1 MVSISSE
8 LLQTWIVSLLWPL
21 TRVLGVIAAAPIYSH
36 TAIPNQVKLGL
47 GIMLTLIIVPTIP
60 ALPQFEIFSF
70 QGLLILVQQLIIGL
84 AIGFSMRLV
93 FAAVEMAG
101 QLIGMSMGLGFA
113 SFYDPQS
120 QGQSTAVNQ
129 FLVLLA
135 MLIFLSLDGHLMI
148 VTAVA
153 NSFITMPVAVGG
165 SGINPMKI
173 ALWGE
178 TIFSTGLMLA
188 LPAVAALLVTNM
200 ALGILTR
207 TAPQLN
213 LFGIGF
219 SVTLS
224 IGFIVL
230 ALSLPGMLRPIE
242 GFIEKGVSNMSQV
255 AVPQTT
261 LSTNTMPKSIESL
274 PKAVITPALNP

>member
-8 LLQTWIVSLLWPL
+8 LLQTWVISLLWPL
-21 TRVLGVIAAAPIYSH
+21 TRVLGVIATAPIFSH
-36 TAIPNQVKLGL
+36 NSIPNQVKLGL
-47 GIMLTLIIVPTIP
+47 GLMLTLIIMPTLP
-60 ALPQFEIFSF
+60 PLPQFEIISF
-70 QGLLILVQQLIIGL
+70 QGLLILVQQLVIGL

-93 FAAVEMAG
+93 FSAVDLAG

-148 VTAVA
+148 VSAIA
-153 NSFITMPVAVGG
+153 DSFISMPIAVNGA
-165 SGINPMKI
+165 GIDPMKI
-173 ALWGE
+173 AMWGE
-178 TIFSTGLMLA
+178 TIFSAGLLLA
-188 LPAVAALLVTNM
+188 LPAVTALLITNM

-219 SVTLS
+219 PITLS
-224 IGFIVL
+224 IGFVVL
-230 ALSLPGMLRPIE
+230 ALALPGMLKPIE
-242 GFIEKGVSNMSQV
+242 NFIEQGVSNMHQV
-255 AVPQTT
+255 V
-261 LSTNTMPKSIESL
+261 
-274 PKAVITPALNP
+274 TPNYANRSAK

>member
-1 MVSISSE
+1 MISVSSE

-47 GIMLTLIIVPTIP
+47 GITLTLIIVPTLSP
-60 ALPQFEIFSF
+60 LPPFEIFSF

-93 FAAVEMAG
+93 FSAVEMAG

-113 SFYDPQS
+113 SFFDPQS
-120 QGQSTAVNQ
+120 QGQSTAINQ

-148 VTAVA
+148 VSAIA
-153 NSFITMPVAVGG
+153 NSFISMPITLGG
-165 SGINPMKI
+165 GGINPLKI
-173 ALWGE
+173 AMWGG
-178 TIFSTGLMLA
+178 TIFSTGLLLA
-188 LPAVAALLVTNM
+188 LPAVTALLITNM

-219 SVTLS
+219 PVTLS

-230 ALSLPGMLRPIE
+230 ALSLPSMLRPIE
-242 GFIEKGVSNMSQV
+242 NFIEQGVSNMASV
-255 AVPQTT
+255 AEPSVA
-261 LSTNTMPKSIESL
+261 L
-274 PKAVITPALNP
+274 PKVATPDPVLTGGVSVAPN

>member
-8 LLQTWIVSLLWPL
+8 LLQTWIISLLWPL
-21 TRVLGVIAAAPIYSH
+21 TRVLGVIAAAPIYNH
-36 TAIPNQVKLGL
+36 TAIPNQVKLGF
-47 GIMLTLIIVPTIP
+47 GIMLTLIIVPTLP
-60 ALPQFEIFSF
+60 PLPQFEIFSF

-93 FAAVEMAG
+93 FSAVEMAG

-113 SFYDPQS
+113 SFFDPQS

-135 MLIFLSLDGHLMI
+135 MLIFLSLDGHLLV

-153 NSFITMPVAVGG
+153 NSFITMPIALGG
-165 SGINPMKI
+165 AGINPMKI
-173 ALWGE
+173 AMWGE
-178 TIFSTGLMLA
+178 TIFSTGLLLA
-188 LPAVAALLVTNM
+188 MPAVAALLITNM

-219 SVTLS
+219 PVTLS
-224 IGFIVL
+224 IGFVVL
-230 ALSLPGMLRPIE
+230 ALSLPGMLKPIE
-242 GFIEKGVSNMSQV
+242 NFIEQGTSNMMHV
-255 AVPQTT
+255 AEPMVALPRTATPNISVP
-261 LSTNTMPKSIESL
+261 NVG
-274 PKAVITPALNP
+274 APAAPN

>member
-8 LLQTWIVSLLWPL
+8 LLQTWVISLLWPL
-21 TRVLGVIAAAPIYSH
+21 TRVLGVIATAPIFSH
-36 TAIPNQVKLGL
+36 NSIPNQVKLGL
-47 GIMLTLIIVPTIP
+47 GLMFTLIIMPTLP
-60 ALPQFEIFSF
+60 PLPQFEIISF
-70 QGLLILVQQLIIGL
+70 QGLLILVQQLVIGL

-93 FAAVEMAG
+93 FSAVDLAG
-101 QLIGMSMGLGFA
+101 QLISMSMGLGFA

-148 VTAVA
+148 VSAIA
-153 NSFITMPVAVGG
+153 DSFISMPIAVNGA
-165 SGINPMKI
+165 GIDPMKI
-173 ALWGE
+173 AMWGE
-178 TIFSTGLMLA
+178 TIFSAGLLLA
-188 LPAVAALLVTNM
+188 LPAVTALLITNM

-219 SVTLS
+219 PITLS
-224 IGFIVL
+224 IGFVVL
-230 ALSLPGMLRPIE
+230 ALALPGMLKPIE
-242 GFIEKGVSNMSQV
+242 NFIEQGVSNMHHV
-255 AVPQTT
+255 A
-261 LSTNTMPKSIESL
+261 
-274 PKAVITPALNP
+274 TPINANHS

>member
-1 MVSISSE
+1 MVSLSSE

-21 TRVLGVIAAAPIYSH
+21 TRILAVIAIAPIFSYS
-36 TAIPNQVKLGL
+36 TIPARVKLGF

-60 ALPQFEIFSF
+60 PLPQIEIFSLP
-70 QGLLILVQQLIIGL
+70 GLLILIQQMIIGL

-93 FAAVEMAG
+93 FAAVDLAG
-101 QLIGMSMGLGFA
+101 QMIGMAMGLGFA
-113 SFYDPQS
+113 SFFDPQTR
-120 QGQSTAVNQ
+120 GQSTALNQ
-129 FLVLLA
+129 FLVLLT

-153 NSFITMPVAVGG
+153 HSFVSMPIAVHGA
-165 SGINPMKI
+165 GIDPMKI

-178 TIFSTGLMLA
+178 AVFRVGLILA
-188 LPAVAALLVTNM
+188 LPVVTALLIANM

-219 SVTLS
+219 PITLS
-224 IGFIVL
+224 VGFVML
-230 ALSLPGMLRPIE
+230 ALALPGMLKPIE
-242 GFIEKGVSNMSQV
+242 NFIEQGVRNMQDV
-255 AVPQTT
+255 ARPASSKIPTDS
-261 LSTNTMPKSIESL
+261 LSIQAP
-274 PKAVITPALNP
+274 PTPPL

>member
-8 LLQTWIVSLLWPL
+8 LLQTWVISLLWPL
-21 TRVLGVIAAAPIYSH
+21 TRVLGVIATAPIFSH
-36 TAIPNQVKLGL
+36 NSIPNQVKLGL
-47 GIMLTLIIVPTIP
+47 GLMLTLIIMPTLP
-60 ALPQFEIFSF
+60 PLPQFEIISF
-70 QGLLILVQQLIIGL
+70 QGLLILVQQLVIGL

-93 FAAVEMAG
+93 FSAVDLAG
-101 QLIGMSMGLGFA
+101 QLISMSMGLGFA

-148 VTAVA
+148 VSAIA
-153 NSFITMPVAVGG
+153 DSFISMPIAVNGA
-165 SGINPMKI
+165 GIDPMKI
-173 ALWGE
+173 AMWGE
-178 TIFSTGLMLA
+178 TIFSAGLLLA
-188 LPAVAALLVTNM
+188 LPAVTALLITNM

-219 SVTLS
+219 PITLS
-224 IGFIVL
+224 IGFVVL
-230 ALSLPGMLRPIE
+230 ALALPGMLKPIE
-242 GFIEKGVSNMSQV
+242 NFIEQGVSNMHHV
-255 AVPQTT
+255 A
-261 LSTNTMPKSIESL
+261 
-274 PKAVITPALNP
+274 TPINANHS

>member
-8 LLQTWIVSLLWPL
+8 LLQTWVISLLWPL
-21 TRVLGVIAAAPIYSH
+21 TRVLGVIATAPIFSH
-36 TAIPNQVKLGL
+36 NSIPNQVKLGL
-47 GIMLTLIIVPTIP
+47 GLMLTLIIMPTLP
-60 ALPQFEIFSF
+60 PLPQFEIISF
-70 QGLLILVQQLIIGL
+70 QGLLILVQQLVIGL

-93 FAAVEMAG
+93 FSAVDLAG
-101 QLIGMSMGLGFA
+101 QLISMSMGLGFA

-148 VTAVA
+148 VSAIA
-153 NSFITMPVAVGG
+153 DSFISMPIAVNGA
-165 SGINPMKI
+165 GINPMKI
-173 ALWGE
+173 AMWGE
-178 TIFSTGLMLA
+178 TIFSAGLLLA
-188 LPAVAALLVTNM
+188 LPAVTALLITNM

-219 SVTLS
+219 PITLS
-224 IGFIVL
+224 IGFVVL
-230 ALSLPGMLRPIE
+230 ALALPGMLKPIE
-242 GFIEKGVSNMSQV
+242 NFIEQGVSNMHQV
-255 AVPQTT
+255 V
-261 LSTNTMPKSIESL
+261 
-274 PKAVITPALNP
+274 TPNYANRSAK